1 MSCEYLKYVVTLS
14 GCGEMDLLMAMGLTV
29 VHLISLQALYENKSG
44 AVGDDDN
51 DMLVNQSFVDKVR
64 PHSIFLS

>member
-1 MSCEYLKYVVTLS
+1 
-14 GCGEMDLLMAMGLTV
+14 MDLVMAMGLTV

-44 AVGDDDN
+44 SVGDDDN

-64 PHSIFLS
+64 THSIFLS

>member
-1 MSCEYLKYVVTLS
+1 MPCEYLKYVVTLS
-14 GCGEMDLLMAMGLTV
+14 GCAEMDLLMAMGLTV

-44 AVGDDDN
+44 VVGDDDN

-64 PHSIFLS
+64 PHSIFLA